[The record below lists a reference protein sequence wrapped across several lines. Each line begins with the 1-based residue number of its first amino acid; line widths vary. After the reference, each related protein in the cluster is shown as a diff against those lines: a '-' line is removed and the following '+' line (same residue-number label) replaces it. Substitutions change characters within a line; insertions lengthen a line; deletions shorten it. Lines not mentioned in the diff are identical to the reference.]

1 MRHENCIAFLFSSVD
16 GISKVGSFE
25 GTGSDLTITLGFQ
38 PRFVLIKDIDG
49 TASWHLF
56 DTVRGITS
64 GNDKVLLLNDHD
76 AQIDED
82 RIDLTS
88 DGMTLH
94 GMGST
99 NENNHTFIYY
109 AHS

>member
-1 MRHENCIAFLFSSVD
+1 MMLFASVA
-16 GISKVGSFE
+16 GVSKVGYFA

-49 TASWHLF
+49 IASWHMF
-56 DTVRGITS
+56 DTLRGIAS
-64 GNDKVLLLNDHD
+64 GTDKVLLLNDTVVQTD
-76 AQIDED
+76 TED
-82 RIDLTS
+82 RLDLTS

-99 NENNHTFIYY
+99 NENNHNFIYY
-109 AHS
+109 AHA